1 MMFFS
6 NVVAAPG
13 DIIKHFDMDMKNR
26 IFFIVTADNS
36 IYKRLIDL
44 SIEND
49 AKELI
54 VKASGNIS
62 G

>member
-1 MMFFS
+1 
-6 NVVAAPG
+6 
-13 DIIKHFDMDMKNR
+13 MDMKNR
-26 IFFIVTADNS
+26 IFFIATADNS